1 MCDELLE
8 LGEAY
13 ATPGYCSEVL
23 HLYLALGLHQ
33 HEAHPDAGEFI
44 NVEKYHIYDLLD
56 MVMDGRI
63 KDGKTI
69 IAVLKAVRVLEER
82 GYLT

>member
-1 MCDELLE
+1 
-8 LGEAY
+8 
-13 ATPGYCSEVL
+13 V
-23 HLYLALGLHQ
+23 
-33 HEAHPDAGEFI
+33 